1 MHVCMCARMYACIY
15 TQAHTSLRTPQETL
29 LIISSLH
36 LYACKHGGTHLYVC
50 MYVCICMYI
59 CVYTHMQQGTSVGDV
74 ADVFELHLCCMI
86 GACVYVRT
94 RVYAST

>member
-50 MYVCICMYI
+50 MYVCMYMYVYMCIHTHAAGNIC
-59 CVYTHMQQGTSVGDV
+59 GR
-74 ADVFELHLCCMI
+74 CC
-86 GACVYVRT
+86 
-94 RVYAST
+94 